1 MAMEL
6 MAVHL
11 ESDDLLFAIG
21 VCCGPRNQLEARGLL
36 LLATYSNVVWLL
48 LTSVPLTGCCI

>member
-6 MAVHL
+6 IAVYL
-11 ESDDLLFAIG
+11 ESDDLLFAIC
-21 VCCGPRNQLEARGLL
+21 VCCGQRNELEARRLL

-48 LTSVPLTGCCI
+48 LTSVPFTGCCI